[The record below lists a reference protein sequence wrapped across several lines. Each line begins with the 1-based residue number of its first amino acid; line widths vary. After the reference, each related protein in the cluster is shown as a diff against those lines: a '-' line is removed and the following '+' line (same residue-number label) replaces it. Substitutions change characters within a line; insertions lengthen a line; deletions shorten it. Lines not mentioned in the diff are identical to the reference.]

1 MPRWTYKTNLID
13 LDKIIP
19 PDKVKCD
26 LTGDCIV
33 TDLQEGQ
40 GLTYFKQML
49 DKEGEGEWELV
60 QAEYRGGK
68 LLCIWKKEI
77 KEAFV
82 S

>member
-1 MPRWTYKTNLID
+1 MPRWTYKTNIID

-19 PDKVKCD
+19 PDKVECD
-26 LTGDCIV
+26 LSRDCIV
-33 TDLQEGQ
+33 TDLQGG
-40 GLTYFKQML
+40 GLAHFKQML
-49 DKEGEGEWELV
+49 DKEGDSEWELV
-60 QAEYRGGK
+60 QAEYRDGK